1 MDLREHILPFQVIQ
15 RGRNPS
21 TKLELVKTVSPAAVL
36 EWPLTRQKEKG
47 WGVRAASK
55 IPRGTFVG
63 IYAGESERS
72 DCTRRQAHQPSRSPN
87 LCVQLAASFALF
99 LRDKLARVDPHKL
112 TFQIHL

>member
-1 MDLREHILPFQVIQ
+1 MDLRELILPFQVIQ
-15 RGRNPS
+15 RDRNPS

-63 IYAGESERS
+63 IYAGELITEEESE
-72 DCTRRQAHQPSRSPN
+72 
-87 LCVQLAASFALF
+87 
-99 LRDKLARVDPHKL
+99 ARGEL
-112 TFQIHL
+112 YTEIGRT